1 MEKTALDPVHGG
13 AVVYAPSPGFVHTAF
28 ALVPPATYKKKNPNW
43 FSGGQLCWKASGL
56 KEFLASRVT
65 ALLRLQ
71 PSSTILSVSQNDD
84 EDYCKTGDDL
94 TETLREGSPM
104 APMLQTVNFIA
115 DAIKDEFPGVAI
127 DTLACA

>member
-1 MEKTALDPVHGG
+1 M
-13 AVVYAPSPGFVHTAF
+13 
-28 ALVPPATYKKKNPNW
+28 
-43 FSGGQLCWKASGL
+43 
-56 KEFLASRVT
+56 T

-71 PSSTILSVSQNDD
+71 PNSTILSVSQNDD

-104 APMLQTVNFIA
+104 APMLQTVNFVA